1 ACGSDPCSGAPCR
14 AGHRSD
20 RSRPCYPRG
29 QKAPRGAA
37 ATPMADN
44 VTALSVAVA
53 CKASAPIC
61 KAGGS
66 GMILPLSEHEA
77 EMEPALRV
85 VVYGFMMLYFFVGV
99 AIIADIFVASIEEI
113 TARWKQT
120 TGKDGKVRTTKVWN
134 ETVATLTLMALG
146 SSAPEIFV
154 ALIDVFKKEFHAA
167 QLGPSTIAGSASFN
181 LLVIV
186 AVCIMVIP
194 SNEVRVIKELPS
206 FYITAAFS
214 LGAYLWAAFI
224 LVVNTKDQVDPWEAI
239 VTFLFLPLLV
249 WMSYKSDEGA
259 VVWILVKLGFIEHD
273 KADLATHLHGARPSQ
288 FVVEVRSSLRGSSGE
303 EAVEVAKTKVALVG
317 FPQEHLVVALTNEDQ
332 KIKIPLAASGY
343 RGNKDVKVRYT
354 TRRLTAVPDVE
365 YTHVEGG
372 VVVFDEE
379 ETEQFIELTIGPWSG
394 NKLKSS
400 FLLVLD
406 DAQGADFDPD
416 TDGGDQCA
424 ILTVSLRADG
434 PLDPWRRVVG
444 SIVDIDGFHYGLT
457 MWREQLANSI
467 YVGGDP
473 EEHREASATDWALHL
488 VNLPWKLLFALI
500 PHPCFFGGWLCFAGS
515 LLGIAALTS
524 VVSDLAELF
533 GCVLGIGDVV
543 TAITFV
549 ALGTS
554 MPDLFA
560 SLAACKE
567 DETADA
573 SVVNV
578 TGSNSVNVFLG
589 LGLPWSIC
597 SIYWAFKERTSEWAA
612 CYPETAARLDAGGHG
627 SSMVFV
633 VDSGFIG
640 FSVVTFCCV
649 CLSAIAIVMIR
660 RKYLHAE
667 LGGPFVPKITCG
679 AVLIFF
685 WLSWIFVVSWRV
697 LRYEDQTLLEQAVVG
712 FAFLCVVLLGLMFAF
727 ASVYKHRLSSVQVR
741 EAREVRRFS
750 AETGSI
756 DLSSVQGFA
765 GQPGDKAASLGELP
779 SAERIGSKDQSSGEL
794 TPATDCDQSGRGV
807 APHCNLVEGV

>member
-1 ACGSDPCSGAPCR
+1 VRVCVLPKTLGEHSDQFQLILEEPKGGARFDPATDGGEKRCVLTVNLR
-14 AGHRSD
+14 NENDALADENRVLRFHRWVDGVCNKDAFREGTENWKEEISNVIFEVGD
-20 RSRPCYPRG
+20 LEEG
-29 QKAPRGAA
+29 QKPSAA
-37 ATPMADN
+37 DY
-44 VTALSVAVA
+44 VLHLV
-53 CKASAPIC
+53 
-61 KAGGS
+61 G
-66 GMILPLSEHEA
+66 LPWRL
-77 EMEPALRV
+77 
-85 VVYGFMMLYFFVGV
+85 FF
-99 AIIADIFVASIEEI
+99 A
-113 TARWKQT
+113 
-120 TGKDGKVRTTKVWN
+120 
-134 ETVATLTLMALG
+134 
-146 SSAPEIFV
+146 
-154 ALIDVFKKEFHAA
+154 
-167 QLGPSTIAGSASFN
+167 
-181 LLVIV
+181 
-186 AVCIMVIP
+186 
-194 SNEVRVIKELPS
+194 
-206 FYITAAFS
+206 
-214 LGAYLWAAFI
+214 
-224 LVVNTKDQVDPWEAI
+224 LVVPPLQYLEGWIAFVMSLLAI
-239 VTFLFLPLLV
+239 
-249 WMSYKSDEGA
+249 GA
-259 VVWILVKLGFIEHD
+259 
-273 KADLATHLHGARPSQ
+273 
-288 FVVEVRSSLRGSSGE
+288 
-303 EAVEVAKTKVALVG
+303 
-317 FPQEHLVVALTNEDQ
+317 
-332 KIKIPLAASGY
+332 
-343 RGNKDVKVRYT
+343 
-354 TRRLTAVPDVE
+354 LTAV
-365 YTHVEGG
+365 
-372 VVVFDEE
+372 
-379 ETEQFIELTIGPWSG
+379 II
-394 NKLKSS
+394 
-400 FLLVLD
+400 
-406 DAQGADFDPD
+406 DF
-416 TDGGDQCA
+416 
-424 ILTVSLRADG
+424 
-434 PLDPWRRVVG
+434 
-444 SIVDIDGFHYGLT
+444 
-457 MWREQLANSI
+457 
-467 YVGGDP
+467 
-473 EEHREASATDWALHL
+473 
-488 VNLPWKLLFALI
+488 
-500 PHPCFFGGWLCFAGS
+500 
-515 LLGIAALTS
+515 
-524 VVSDLAELF
+524 AELF
-533 GCVLGIGDVV
+533 GCVTGVQDSI